1 MLIQKL
7 SEQSEPMKL
16 TRFVEPLKH
25 KIQAIYDELFGFI
38 TMFYTYIL
46 YSKKLNAFYKGETK
60 NILDRLYRH
69 NSGYEKSTKL
79 GTPWI
84 LLWQD
89 VKSTKS
95 EAKQLTNNVIVSI
108 DNTIITDLDINK
120 EINFLKFINKDQ
132 AANNPELL
140 KKEIVNSLIDRK
152 IKDIETNYFKIEVSE
167 KEIEIN
173 LYNYL
178 ERIKINNEI
187 INSFYNQNEIEKD
200 YLKNIIKIDMK
211 WSKLVRQLYESRLNV
226 NLTEVN
232 KELEKKQNNSVDD
245 EKLNTKL
252 IIIEQNKLLNKFS
265 ATHLEKSKKKYL
277 IKFL

>member
-1 MLIQKL
+1 M
-7 SEQSEPMKL
+7 
-16 TRFVEPLKH
+16 
-25 KIQAIYDELFGFI
+25 
-38 TMFYTYIL
+38 
-46 YSKKLNAFYKGETK
+46 SKKIF
-60 NILDRLYRH
+60 
-69 NSGYEKSTKL
+69 
-79 GTPWI
+79 
-84 LLWQD
+84 LLIFF
-89 VKSTKS
+89 VFFLTNS

-108 DNTIITDLDINK
+108 DNSIITDLDINK

-187 INSFYNQNEIEKD
+187 LNSFYNQNEIEKD

-211 WSKLVRQLYESRLNV
+211 WSKLVRQMYESRLNV

-232 KELEKKQNNSVDD
+232 KELEKEQNNSVDD
-245 EKLNTKL
+245 EKLKRQL
-252 IIIEQNKLLNKFS
+252 IITEQNKLLNKYS

>member
-1 MLIQKL
+1 M
-7 SEQSEPMKL
+7 
-16 TRFVEPLKH
+16 
-25 KIQAIYDELFGFI
+25 
-38 TMFYTYIL
+38 
-46 YSKKLNAFYKGETK
+46 SKKK
-60 NILDRLYRH
+60 NF
-69 NSGYEKSTKL
+69 
-79 GTPWI
+79 
-84 LLWQD
+84 LLIFF
-89 VKSTKS
+89 VFFFFNS

-108 DNTIITDLDINK
+108 DNTIITELDINK

-132 AANNPELL
+132 AANNPEIL

-152 IKDIETNYFKIEVSE
+152 IKDIETNFFKIEVSE

-232 KELEKKQNNSVDD
+232 KELEKEQNNSVDD
-245 EKLNTKL
+245 EKFKRQL
-252 IIIEQNKLLNKFS
+252 IITEQNKLLNKFS

>member
-1 MLIQKL
+1 M
-7 SEQSEPMKL
+7 
-16 TRFVEPLKH
+16 
-25 KIQAIYDELFGFI
+25 
-38 TMFYTYIL
+38 
-46 YSKKLNAFYKGETK
+46 SKKIF
-60 NILDRLYRH
+60 
-69 NSGYEKSTKL
+69 
-79 GTPWI
+79 
-84 LLWQD
+84 LLIFF
-89 VKSTKS
+89 VFFLTNS

-132 AANNPELL
+132 AANNPELF

-152 IKDIETNYFKIEVSE
+152 IKDIETNFFKIEVLE

-232 KELEKKQNNSVDD
+232 KELEKEQNNSVDD
-245 EKLNTKL
+245 EKLKKQL
-252 IIIEQNKLLNKFS
+252 IITEQNKLLNKFS

>member
-1 MLIQKL
+1 M
-7 SEQSEPMKL
+7 
-16 TRFVEPLKH
+16 
-25 KIQAIYDELFGFI
+25 
-38 TMFYTYIL
+38 
-46 YSKKLNAFYKGETK
+46 SKKIFLLIFFVLFFT
-60 NILDRLYRH
+60 
-69 NSGYEKSTKL
+69 NSK
-79 GTPWI
+79 
-84 LLWQD
+84 
-89 VKSTKS
+89 
-95 EAKQLTNNVIVSI
+95 AKQLTNNVIVSI

-132 AANNPELL
+132 ATNNPELL

-178 ERIKINNEI
+178 ERIKISNEI
-187 INSFYNQNEIEKD
+187 LNSFYNQNEIEKD

-232 KELEKKQNNSVDD
+232 KELEKEQNNTVDD
-245 EKLNTKL
+245 EKLKRQL
-252 IIIEQNKLLNKFS
+252 IITEQNKLLNKFS

>member
-1 MLIQKL
+1 M
-7 SEQSEPMKL
+7 
-16 TRFVEPLKH
+16 
-25 KIQAIYDELFGFI
+25 
-38 TMFYTYIL
+38 
-46 YSKKLNAFYKGETK
+46 SKKIF
-60 NILDRLYRH
+60 
-69 NSGYEKSTKL
+69 
-79 GTPWI
+79 
-84 LLWQD
+84 LLIFF
-89 VKSTKS
+89 VFFLTNS

-108 DNTIITDLDINK
+108 DNSIITDLDINK

-132 AANNPELL
+132 NANNPELL

-187 INSFYNQNEIEKD
+187 LNSFYNQNEIEKD

-211 WSKLVRQLYESRLNV
+211 WSKLVRQMYESRLNV

-232 KELEKKQNNSVDD
+232 KELEKEKNDSVDD
-245 EKLNTKL
+245 EKLKRQL
-252 IIIEQNKLLNKFS
+252 IITEQNKLLNKYS

>member
-1 MLIQKL
+1 M
-7 SEQSEPMKL
+7 
-16 TRFVEPLKH
+16 
-25 KIQAIYDELFGFI
+25 
-38 TMFYTYIL
+38 
-46 YSKKLNAFYKGETK
+46 SKKKIF
-60 NILDRLYRH
+60 
-69 NSGYEKSTKL
+69 
-79 GTPWI
+79 
-84 LLWQD
+84 LLIFLIFFLAN
-89 VKSTKS
+89 S

-132 AANNPELL
+132 TANNPELL
-140 KKEIVNSLIDRK
+140 KKESVNSLIDRK

-178 ERIKINNEI
+178 ERIKITNEI

-211 WSKLVRQLYESRLNV
+211 WAKLIRQLYESRLNV

-232 KELEKKQNNSVDD
+232 KELEKEQSNSVDD
-245 EKLNTKL
+245 EKLKRQL
-252 IIIEQNKLLNKFS
+252 IITEQNKLLNKFS

>member
-1 MLIQKL
+1 MGKKIFLLII
-7 SEQSEPMKL
+7 
-16 TRFVEPLKH
+16 FV
-25 KIQAIYDELFGFI
+25 FFF
-38 TMFYTYIL
+38 T
-46 YSKKLNAFYKGETK
+46 N
-60 NILDRLYRH
+60 
-69 NSGYEKSTKL
+69 
-79 GTPWI
+79 
-84 LLWQD
+84 
-89 VKSTKS
+89 S

-132 AANNPELL
+132 AAKNTGLL
-140 KKEIVNSLIDRK
+140 KKEIINSLIDRK

-178 ERIKINNEI
+178 EGIKINNEI

-211 WSKLVRQLYESRLNV
+211 WSKLVKQLYESRLNV

-232 KELEKKQNNSVDD
+232 KVLEKEKNNSEDD
-245 EKLNTKL
+245 EKLKRQL
-252 IIIEQNKLLNKFS
+252 IITEQNKLLNKFS

>member
-1 MLIQKL
+1 M
-7 SEQSEPMKL
+7 
-16 TRFVEPLKH
+16 
-25 KIQAIYDELFGFI
+25 
-38 TMFYTYIL
+38 
-46 YSKKLNAFYKGETK
+46 SKKIF
-60 NILDRLYRH
+60 
-69 NSGYEKSTKL
+69 
-79 GTPWI
+79 
-84 LLWQD
+84 LLIFF
-89 VKSTKS
+89 VFFLTNS
-95 EAKQLTNNVIVSI
+95 EANQLTNNVIVSI

-132 AANNPELL
+132 TANNPELF

-178 ERIKINNEI
+178 ERIKITNEI

-200 YLKNIIKIDMK
+200 YIKNIIKIDMK
-211 WSKLVRQLYESRLNV
+211 WSNLIRQIYGSRLNV

>member
-1 MLIQKL
+1 M
-7 SEQSEPMKL
+7 
-16 TRFVEPLKH
+16 
-25 KIQAIYDELFGFI
+25 
-38 TMFYTYIL
+38 
-46 YSKKLNAFYKGETK
+46 SKKIF
-60 NILDRLYRH
+60 
-69 NSGYEKSTKL
+69 
-79 GTPWI
+79 
-84 LLWQD
+84 LLIFF
-89 VKSTKS
+89 VFFLTNS
-95 EAKQLTNNVIVSI
+95 EANQLTNNVIVSI

-132 AANNPELL
+132 TANNPELF

-152 IKDIETNYFKIEVSE
+152 IKDIETNFFKIEVSE

-187 INSFYNQNEIEKD
+187 LNSFYNQNQIEKD

-211 WSKLVRQLYESRLNV
+211 WSKLIRQLYESRLNV

-232 KELEKKQNNSVDD
+232 KDLEKEQNNSVDD
-245 EKLNTKL
+245 EKLKRQL
-252 IIIEQNKLLNKFS
+252 IISEQNKLLNKYS

>member
-1 MLIQKL
+1 M
-7 SEQSEPMKL
+7 
-16 TRFVEPLKH
+16 
-25 KIQAIYDELFGFI
+25 
-38 TMFYTYIL
+38 
-46 YSKKLNAFYKGETK
+46 SKKIF
-60 NILDRLYRH
+60 
-69 NSGYEKSTKL
+69 
-79 GTPWI
+79 
-84 LLWQD
+84 LLIFF
-89 VKSTKS
+89 VFFLTKS

-132 AANNPELL
+132 AANNPELF

-173 LYNYL
+173 LYSYL

-232 KELEKKQNNSVDD
+232 KELEKEQNNSVDD
-245 EKLNTKL
+245 EKLKRQL
-252 IIIEQNKLLNKFS
+252 IITEQNKLLNKFS

>member
-1 MLIQKL
+1 MNKKIIFFLIL
-7 SEQSEPMKL
+7 IEF
-16 TRFVEPLKH
+16 T
-25 KIQAIYDELFGFI
+25 LF
-38 TMFYTYIL
+38 
-46 YSKKLNAFYKGETK
+46 
-60 NILDRLYRH
+60 R
-69 NSGYEKSTKL
+69 
-79 GTPWI
+79 
-84 LLWQD
+84 
-89 VKSTKS
+89 V
-95 EAKQLTNNVIVSI
+95 EAKQLNNNVIVSI
-108 DNTIITDLDINK
+108 DNSIITDLDINK

-140 KKEIVNSLIDRK
+140 KKEIVNTLIDRK

-187 INSFYNQNEIEKD
+187 INSFYRQNEIEKD

-232 KELEKKQNNSVDD
+232 KELEKEQNNSEDD
-245 EKLNTKL
+245 EKLKRQL
-252 IIIEQNKLLNKFS
+252 IITEQNKLLNKFS

>member
-1 MLIQKL
+1 M
-7 SEQSEPMKL
+7 
-16 TRFVEPLKH
+16 
-25 KIQAIYDELFGFI
+25 
-38 TMFYTYIL
+38 
-46 YSKKLNAFYKGETK
+46 SKKFFLLILFAFFFT
-60 NILDRLYRH
+60 D
-69 NSGYEKSTKL
+69 T
-79 GTPWI
+79 
-84 LLWQD
+84 
-89 VKSTKS
+89 
-95 EAKQLTNNVIVSI
+95 EAKQFTNNVIVSI

-132 AANNPELL
+132 AVNNPELL

-152 IKDIETNYFKIEVSE
+152 IKDIETNYYKIEVSE
-167 KEIEIN
+167 KEIDIN

-200 YLKNIIKIDMK
+200 YLRNIIKIDMK

-232 KELEKKQNNSVDD
+232 KELEKEQNNSVDD
-245 EKLNTKL
+245 EKLKKQL
-252 IIIEQNKLLNKFS
+252 IITEQNKLLNKFS